1 MTSRLRLVR
10 VSRRLLISLGTHVKS
25 SSPVRVM
32 ILLPRTGEVVKF
44 VARTFKDGKTIT
56 VRLPAPL
63 ARAYG
68 IQPGDEVVVL
78 GIEELES
85 IESISNNNLAT
96 AQPLSVSRS

>member
-1 MTSRLRLVR
+1 MR

-25 SSPVRVM
+25 SSPPVRVM

-96 AQPLSVSRS
+96 AQPPLSVSRS